1 LTEDIRKIRLL
12 MELRRQGISDI
23 EVLSAIERVPREKF
37 VPEAFKDQ
45 AYENIALPI
54 DCGQTISQPQ
64 IVAYMT
70 AALKLAPRLKVLEIG
85 TGSGYQAAVL
95 SYLCRRVYTIER
107 HFSLAK
113 EAEKRFAELRI
124 TNIVPQIGDGSK
136 GWPLQAPF
144 DRIIV
149 TARAEILPDILVSQ
163 LREDGIMILP
173 IVKKDR
179 SQKVVRLR
187 RRSNGFDQEEL
198 MDARFVPL
206 LDGLPSLTP
215 EN

>member
-1 LTEDIRKIRLL
+1 
-12 MELRRQGISDI
+12 MELRRQGISNT
-23 EVLSAIERVPREKF
+23 EVLSAIERVPRERF
-37 VPEAFKDQ
+37 VPETFKDQ

-70 AALKLAPRLKVLEIG
+70 AALKLSPRLKVLEIG

-113 EAEKRFAELRI
+113 EAEKRFAELRM
-124 TNIVPQIGDGSK
+124 TNIVPQTGDGSK
-136 GWPLQAPF
+136 GWPQQAPF

-149 TARAEILPDILVSQ
+149 TAAPSTIPDVLIDQLAVDGRLVIPVGDVDQ
-163 LREDGIMILP
+163 DLVLVTKTMKGVER
-173 IVKKDR
+173 
-179 SQKVVRLR
+179 KVISGV
-187 RRSNGFDQEEL
+187 
-198 MDARFVPL
+198 RFVLMTSPL
-206 LDGLPSLTP
+206 T
-215 EN
+215 

>member
-1 LTEDIRKIRLL
+1 
-12 MELRRQGISDI
+12 MELRKQGISDI
-23 EVLSAIERVPREKF
+23 DVLSAIERVPREKF
-37 VPEAFKDQ
+37 VPDTFKDQ

-64 IVAYMT
+64 VVASMT
-70 AALKLAPRLKVLEIG
+70 AALNLGPRHKVLEIG

-107 HFSLAK
+107 HYGLAK
-113 EAEKRFAELRI
+113 EAEKRFVEMRLS
-124 TNIVPQIGDGSK
+124 NIVPQIGDGSK
-136 GWPLQAPF
+136 GWPMQAPF

-149 TARAEILPDILVSQ
+149 TARAEILPDILVQQ

-173 IVKKDR
+173 IMQKDR
-179 SQKVVRLR
+179 SQKVVRLH
-187 RRSNGFDQEEL
+187 RRSHGFDQEEL

-206 LDGLPSLTP
+206 LDGLPYVSE

>member
-1 LTEDIRKIRLL
+1 MRL
-12 MELRRQGISDI
+12 S
-23 EVLSAIERVPREKF
+23 
-37 VPEAFKDQ
+37 
-45 AYENIALPI
+45 
-54 DCGQTISQPQ
+54 
-64 IVAYMT
+64 
-70 AALKLAPRLKVLEIG
+70 
-85 TGSGYQAAVL
+85 
-95 SYLCRRVYTIER
+95 
-107 HFSLAK
+107 
-113 EAEKRFAELRI
+113 
-124 TNIVPQIGDGSK
+124 NIVPQIGDGSK
-136 GWPLQAPF
+136 GWPMQAPF

-149 TARAEILPDILVSQ
+149 TARAEILPDILVQQ